1 MVSVHV
7 LGMSSLAHNEPSNS
21 GSPDALDPVAA
32 TGGTSAAGLSRRA
45 LLLAAA
51 SVVIAGCGSRKSMD
65 PMAGVARHPAPGRPN
80 RTTPPNTSPAPAP
93 SMPAKPGVV
102 AGNGYVVVK
111 RSSWTNQPVKGN
123 NNPMGAITRITVH
136 HTGEHGNWADLPD
149 VEIVQRIESY
159 HRNEKDWAA
168 IGYHFLVGK
177 DGRIYE
183 GRPVKYQG
191 AHVSTQNENNLGIS
205 VIGDYTDH
213 QPSARQLEALNAFLN
228 DKRKAYGVGRAR
240 IYGHRDL
247 HASLCPG
254 DSLYAWVK
262 KYKIGQA

>member
-1 MVSVHV
+1 MSTAPSDSSDGSVT
-7 LGMSSLAHNEPSNS
+7 
-21 GSPDALDPVAA
+21 AA
-32 TGGTSAAGLSRRA
+32 PGLSRRA

-51 SVVIAGCGSRKSMD
+51 SLVAAGCGSRSSMD
-65 PMAGVARHPAPGRPN
+65 PMANVPMRPANGGGPN
-80 RTTPPNTSPAPAP
+80 RAPTPDTSPAPAP
-93 SMPAKPGVV
+93 GLPAKPDTV

-111 RSSWTNQPVKGN
+111 RSAWTSQAIKGN

-136 HTGEHGNWADLPD
+136 HTGEHGTWSDLPD
-149 VEIVQRIESY
+149 VEIVKRIEAY
-159 HRNEKDWAA
+159 HRNDKEWAC

-183 GRPVKYQG
+183 GRPIQYQG

-205 VIGDYTDH
+205 VIGDYMDH
-213 QPSARQLEALNAFLN
+213 LPSARQLAVLDAFLD
-228 DKRKAYGVGRAR
+228 DKRKTYGVSRAR
-240 IYGHRDL
+240 VYGHRDL

-262 KYKIGQA
+262 KYKLNQV

>member
-1 MVSVHV
+1 MTSPAPDAPRGSV
-7 LGMSSLAHNEPSNS
+7 LSASS
-21 GSPDALDPVAA
+21 GS
-32 TGGTSAAGLSRRA
+32 SASGVSRRA

-65 PMAGVARHPAPGRPN
+65 PMAGVRMHPENGGTNRAPAPD
-80 RTTPPNTSPAPAP
+80 TSPAPTP
-93 SMPAKPGVV
+93 SMPAKPEVIS
-102 AGNGYVVVK
+102 GNGYVVVK
-111 RSSWTNQPVKGN
+111 RSAWTNQPVKGN

-149 VEIVQRIESY
+149 VEIVQRIETY
-159 HRNEKDWAA
+159 HRNEKEWAA
-168 IGYHFLVGK
+168 IGYHYLVGK

-213 QPSARQLEALNAFLN
+213 QPSARQLAALDAFLD
-228 DKRKAYGVGRAR
+228 DKRKAYGVSRAR
-240 IYGHRDL
+240 VYGHRDL

-262 KYKIGQA
+262 KYKLGQT